1 MTIQQLEDQLEVC
14 ANAGDWDQHEE
25 ITEMINNAEYRM
37 NDKNEVV
44 LITTINDQFYLID

>member
-14 ANAGDWDQHEE
+14 A
-25 ITEMINNAEYRM
+25 NAEYRM